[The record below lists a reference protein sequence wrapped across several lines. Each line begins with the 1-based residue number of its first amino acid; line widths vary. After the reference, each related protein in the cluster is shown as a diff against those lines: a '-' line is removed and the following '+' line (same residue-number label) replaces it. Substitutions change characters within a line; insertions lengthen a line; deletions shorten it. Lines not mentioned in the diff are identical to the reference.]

1 MEEVVRTRRVQTDI
15 FYNGVDAN
23 IYISDTLSD
32 FQYDDSTEE
41 SDSISITIGDA
52 DGKWSGAWI
61 PYKGDKI
68 SAGIKLEDWEG
79 EGIDQGFYCGEFIVD
94 SFRLSG
100 PPQKVVIEGVSSPV
114 NLDFKETTRTQT
126 WEKVTIHQIAAEI
139 AARYGLTLVYDTGQE
154 ITLEREEQNG
164 ETDSRY
170 LQELCNK
177 YGMGIKVYLSQII
190 IWSYEEYE
198 AQEPVAVIEREA
210 VRKWEYK
217 GSVQGTYTGA
227 RVSYTDPKKGK
238 KVEAFIGRE
247 GRVLTVNEK
256 AESVADAERIGKNAL
271 RNANRKEVTMELT
284 LFPNEPIP
292 AACTVRLAGFD
303 KMDGIYF
310 VTQASHRVS
319 RKEYS
324 IRLSLYQISADTDIA
339 GQASEER
346 PSASCYTVVKGDTLW
361 DLAETFYQDNTKY
374 TLIYEANREKIE
386 AEAKRHGKN
395 DLGGGYWIYPGTEL
409 TIPGGA
415 K

>member
-1 MEEVVRTRRVQTDI
+1 MQMKNR
-15 FYNGVDAN
+15 
-23 IYISDTLSD
+23 
-32 FQYDDSTEE
+32 
-41 SDSISITIGDA
+41 
-52 DGKWSGAWI
+52 SGAWI

-238 KVEAFIGRE
+238 KVEAFIGR
-247 GRVLTVNEK
+247 
-256 AESVADAERIGKNAL
+256 
-271 RNANRKEVTMELT
+271 
-284 LFPNEPIP
+284 
-292 AACTVRLAGFD
+292 
-303 KMDGIYF
+303 
-310 VTQASHRVS
+310 
-319 RKEYS
+319 
-324 IRLSLYQISADTDIA
+324 
-339 GQASEER
+339 
-346 PSASCYTVVKGDTLW
+346 
-361 DLAETFYQDNTKY
+361 
-374 TLIYEANREKIE
+374 
-386 AEAKRHGKN
+386 
-395 DLGGGYWIYPGTEL
+395 
-409 TIPGGA
+409 GGA
-415 K
+415 CFDSQ